1 MKKVIDMPN
10 CNECKHLKVDKGDR
24 WTPTTYY
31 CELDLEEESCE
42 QYEYFDYLQYLED
55 EENRKHDA
63 KLQGWD
69 WREERGDYD

>member
-1 MKKVIDMPN
+1 MAN

-31 CELDLEEESCE
+31 CELDLEEEGCE
-42 QYEYFDYLQYLED
+42 EYEYFDYLQYLED

-63 KLQGWD
+63 KLRGWD
-69 WREERGDYD
+69 WREERGDYDR